1 MEDNNIDQ
9 SSGIREMTFLEH
21 LEELRWTLVRAFI
34 GIVLGA
40 ILCWVFID
48 LIIDEILLRPA
59 RINNLKLQNLR
70 PFGQL
75 FLYIQVAL
83 IGGFIISL
91 PNVVY
96 QIWKFI
102 EPALKRGEK
111 KYVSLI
117 VIFTSLCFLSGV
129 AFAYFLMLPY
139 ALNFAGAFGSAN
151 ITNFFSIEEYF
162 SIIVSVMLLAG
173 IVFELPMLSFFL
185 TKLGILTP
193 KFMRRY
199 RRHSIVVIFILAA
212 LLTPTTDPVSQLILA
227 VPLLFLYELSIYISK
242 LSQRKSSD

>member
-1 MEDNNIDQ
+1 MEENNSEQ
-9 SSGIREMTFLEH
+9 SFDFREMTFLEH
-21 LEELRWTLVRAFI
+21 LEELRWTLIRAAI

-83 IGGFIISL
+83 IGGFIISI

-96 QIWKFI
+96 QVWKFI
-102 EPALKRGEK
+102 EPALKKSERR
-111 KYVSLI
+111 YVSLI

-139 ALNFAGAFGSAN
+139 ALNFAGSFGSQN

-193 KFMRRY
+193 KFMRHY
-199 RRHSIVVIFILAA
+199 RRHSIVIIFVLAA
-212 LLTPTTDPVSQLILA
+212 LLTPTTDPVSQMILA

-242 LSQRKSSD
+242 VSQSKSID

>member
-1 MEDNNIDQ
+1 MADTNLNSFDEIK
-9 SSGIREMTFLEH
+9 EMTFLEH
-21 LEELRWTLVRAFI
+21 LEEMRWTIIKSLI

-40 ILCWVFID
+40 IICWIFID
-48 LIIDEILLRPA
+48 FIINEILLRPA

-75 FLYIQVAL
+75 FLFLQVAL
-83 IGGFIISL
+83 ICGFIISI

-102 EPALKRGEK
+102 EPALRKNEK

-139 ALNFAGAFGSAN
+139 ALNFAGSFGTPN
-151 ITNFFSIEEYF
+151 IENRFSIEEYF

-173 IVFELPMLSFFL
+173 LVFELPMLSFFL

-193 KFMRRY
+193 GFMRRY
-199 RRHSIVVIFILAA
+199 RRHSIVIIFILAA

-227 VPLLFLYELSIYISK
+227 VPLLFLYEVSIFISK
-242 LSQRKSSD
+242 VSQRKSSE

>member
-9 SSGIREMTFLEH
+9 SSEIREMTFLEH

-59 RINNLKLQNLR
+59 RINDLKLQNLR

-102 EPALKRGEK
+102 EPALKGGEK

-139 ALNFAGAFGSAN
+139 ALNFAGTFGSAN

-173 IVFELPMLSFFL
+173 IIFELPMLSFFL

-193 KFMRRY
+193 KFMRHY
-199 RRHSIVVIFILAA
+199 RRHSIVVIFVLAA

-227 VPLLFLYELSIYISK
+227 VPLLFLYEISIYISK

>member
-1 MEDNNIDQ
+1 MEENNSDKSIG
-9 SSGIREMTFLEH
+9 SLEMTFLEH
-21 LEELRWTLVRAFI
+21 LEELRWTIVRAII

-40 ILCWVFID
+40 ILCWIFID
-48 LIIDEILLRPA
+48 LIIDQVLLRPA
-59 RINNLKLQNLR
+59 RVNNLKLQNLR

-83 IGGFIISL
+83 VGGFIISL

-102 EPALKRGEK
+102 EPALKKNEK

-139 ALNFAGAFGSAN
+139 ALNFAAAFGSEN

-193 KFMRRY
+193 TFMRHY

-242 LSQRKSSD
+242 ISQSKSSD

>member
-1 MEDNNIDQ
+1 MEDNDIDQ
-9 SSGIREMTFLEH
+9 SSEIREMTFLEH

-59 RINNLKLQNLR
+59 RMNDLKLQNLR

-91 PNVVY
+91 PNVVF

-102 EPALKRGEK
+102 EPALKSGEK

-117 VIFTSLCFLSGV
+117 VLFTSLCFLSGV

-139 ALNFAGAFGSAN
+139 ALNFAGTFGSAN

-193 KFMRRY
+193 KFMRHY
-199 RRHSIVVIFILAA
+199 RRHSIVVIFVLAA

-227 VPLLFLYELSIYISK
+227 VPLLFLYEISIYISK

>member
-1 MEDNNIDQ
+1 MEENNSEQ
-9 SSGIREMTFLEH
+9 SFDFREMTFLEH
-21 LEELRWTLVRAFI
+21 LEELRWTLIRAAI

-102 EPALKRGEK
+102 EPALRRNEK

-117 VIFTSLCFLSGV
+117 VIFTSVCFLSGV

-139 ALNFAGAFGSAN
+139 ALNFAGAFGSMN

-193 KFMRRY
+193 KFMRHY
-199 RRHSIVVIFILAA
+199 RRHSIVIIFVLAA
-212 LLTPTTDPVSQLILA
+212 LLTPTTDPVSQMILA

-242 LSQRKSSD
+242 VSQSKSID